1 MFPAEDRVSER
12 EMIIDVKK
20 CLLLGLVALS
30 EALQAHHGH
39 MTFKRG
45 LPGPVGDDRIPATI
59 RLGNKDWTRS
69 EMSSVIRKALK
80 DPNGSKH
87 FQNRGLEKVGNNW
100 QEKKGPLFS
109 GQGTEGKLVEVD
121 LKENPRVRGPFR
133 AIVTKAGHFVGITEH
148 EVGNNVKSIYD
159 VNQKIARGD
168 FLKVP
173 ERIPA
178 GGKQISRAQIAEA
191 MNGKSRTLLREGTD
205 KGSWRAPI
213 KMPAVKGKP
222 ADEFFVVFDGNK
234 FVRVEDKNKNSIY
247 PVPQKAGT
255 SRCKRAGADCDWE
268 PSEKESNGAGGSD
281 ASSQRPEG
289 TAEGT
294 NEGAGEELSVI
305 IEKASRQEFKELAV
319 RYRLGSVVGK
329 HFHMDLA
336 TFRSDKLRYRPF
348 GAARIGA
355 SPKLGTKAL
364 KSAGTSLKMLG
375 AGLYLHGVIEAFTH
389 QTSAIDRVA
398 AVTAIV
404 PLVGCATSLAASGSH
419 EAIGSFEA
427 VDTFFCVAGDVLLFT
442 PYAPAGLAI
451 HISRFFIGLVRYLA
465 SGSSAER
472 LRAATRARDDAWR
485 MFLDEGLYRTLSS
498 DEFGRKLGSVL
509 AVESLAFLS
518 EGAQTIGI
526 FEASRQHSMT
536 LTNDTVEQGQLEDF
550 FQNVTANVRSRLSA
564 EVVARQRE
572 VLFELIEK
580 ARDQHEQ
587 GSARAYAE
595 SFNEQF
601 ISEKLA
607 DDDDEVK
614 QHLRGERL
622 PLPDRFTLAYLI
634 GQATGQAGSSAPPA
648 AFRDLPATASPDE
661 ASKALEALP
670 VDERVHWEV
679 HPLTL
684 SLPDYLL
691 RKQEGLSR
699 READVIS
706 IQQTHAVMQH
716 LDGRMAR
723 EAMVKASPTL
733 DAAHAQEVQLL
744 ATMMLGSRLRHW
756 GRSDD
761 GKIRFFPASVASDPA
776 STIGSVLGL
785 DVEDVKA
792 TLGR

>member
-1 MFPAEDRVSER
+1 
-12 EMIIDVKK
+12 MIIDVKK

-213 KMPAVKGKP
+213 KMPAVKGRLPLPSVPGKP

-607 DDDDEVK
+607 DDDDE
-614 QHLRGERL
+614 
-622 PLPDRFTLAYLI
+622 
-634 GQATGQAGSSAPPA
+634 ATGQAGSSAPPA

-670 VDERVHWEV
+670 VDERVHWE
-679 HPLTL
+679 
-684 SLPDYLL
+684 
-691 RKQEGLSR
+691 QEGLSR

-706 IQQTHAVMQH
+706 IQQTHAVMQQ